1 MKKVQKKDSRFVV
14 RRAQKGAGLALF
26 TNVPFKKGDTVI
38 EYVGKRIS
46 TPVANEL
53 TTRYLFEV
61 DENWT
66 IDGSVQSNIAR
77 YINHG
82 CKPNCESEIIKGRV
96 YIQAIK
102 NIKAGE
108 EITYDYGDEYFNE
121 FIKPM
126 GCKCVSCLKNNAAAA
141 LAKNK

>member
-1 MKKVQKKDSRFVV
+1 MKKVQKDPRFVI

-38 EYVGKRIS
+38 EYIGKRIP
-46 TPVANEL
+46 TPEANEL

-61 DENWT
+61 DDDWT
-66 IDGSVQSNIAR
+66 IDGSTQSNIAR
-77 YINHG
+77 YINHS
-82 CKPNCESEIIKGRV
+82 CVPNAESEIIKGRV

-121 FIKPM
+121 FIKPA
-126 GCKCVSCLKNNAAAA
+126 GCLCPKCLKNSLAAKK
-141 LAKNK
+141 LATA

>member
-1 MKKVQKKDSRFVV
+1 MKKVQKDPRFVI
-14 RRAQKGAGLALF
+14 RRAHKGAGLALF

-38 EYVGKRIS
+38 EYIGKRIP
-46 TPVANEL
+46 TPEANEL

-82 CKPNCESEIIKGRV
+82 CAPNCESEIIKGRV

-102 NIKAGE
+102 TIKEGE

-126 GCKCVSCLKNNAAAA
+126 GCKCAKCLKNSDAAKK
-141 LAKNK
+141 LVTV